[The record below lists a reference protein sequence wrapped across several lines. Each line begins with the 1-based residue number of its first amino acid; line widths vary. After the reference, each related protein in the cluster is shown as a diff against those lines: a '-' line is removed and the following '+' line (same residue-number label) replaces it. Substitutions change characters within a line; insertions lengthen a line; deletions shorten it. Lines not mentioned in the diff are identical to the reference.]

1 MDKTTEIARSRGL
14 VPDWAWYQLNGKSA
28 HQNWME
34 QKEKM
39 VERFANLED
48 SEADAPAISFL
59 SEVKVK

>member
-28 HQNWME
+28 HENWAE
-34 QKEKM
+34 QKM
-39 VERFANLED
+39 MERFADLED
-48 SEADAPAISFL
+48 SEADAPAISFS